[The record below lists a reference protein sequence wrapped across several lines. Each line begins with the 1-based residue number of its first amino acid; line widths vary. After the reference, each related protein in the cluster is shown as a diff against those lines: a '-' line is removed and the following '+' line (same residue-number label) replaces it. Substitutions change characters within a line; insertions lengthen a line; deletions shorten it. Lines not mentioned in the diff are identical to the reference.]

1 MDEDVKMWCVCVC
14 VCQGGGGVYISLY
27 IHIHMECCLAMKK
40 NEILSLVATW
50 MDLEHT
56 VLNKIS
62 QTEKA
67 KYCMIL
73 L

>member
-1 MDEDVKMWCVCVC
+1 MCVCVC
-14 VCQGGGGVYISLY
+14 VCVCVPRRGGVYISLY
-27 IHIHMECCLAMKK
+27 IYIHMECCLAMKK

>member
-1 MDEDVKMWCVCVC
+1 MCVCVC
-14 VCQGGGGVYISLY
+14 VPRRGGVYISLY
-27 IHIHMECCLAMKK
+27 IYIHMECCLAMKK